1 MDYLIHIDQQW
12 LLAINGWHS
21 EWADILMW
29 YISKSTT
36 WLPLYALLVGLI
48 VYRFGILSPSL
59 CREGRRGSSLLRV
72 LIILAGF
79 AVAVGVSDFVSS
91 GIIKPWVCRL
101 RPTHEPAL
109 AGMLHLV
116 NGYTGGLYG
125 FVSSHAAN
133 TMACALLFALL
144 YRNKYATV
152 GLMLWV
158 ALNCYSRMYLGVHY
172 PADIIGGLAIGAL
185 MATLTYGMV
194 RRLVD
199 RVDERSEGAGAD
211 GLRATRTIQLLIHE
225 AGVLLLRQHFF
236 QFCIHLL
243 HAR

>member
-101 RPTHEPAL
+101 RPTHEPEI
-109 AGMLHLV
+109 AGLIHLV

-194 RRLVD
+194 RRLLEH
-199 RVDERSEGAGAD
+199 VDERSEGAGASCRWSEGD
-211 GLRATRTIQLLIHE
+211 EDYPTADS
-225 AGVLLLRQHFF
+225 
-236 QFCIHLL
+236 
-243 HAR
+243 

>member
-79 AVAVGVSDFVSS
+79 AVAVGLSDFVSS

-199 RVDERSEGAGAD
+199 RVDERSDGAGASCRWSEGD
-211 GLRATRTIQLLIHE
+211 EDYPTADS
-225 AGVLLLRQHFF
+225 
-236 QFCIHLL
+236 
-243 HAR
+243 

>member
-101 RPTHEPAL
+101 RPTHEPEL
-109 AGMLHLV
+109 AGLIHLV

-133 TMACALLFALL
+133 TMSCALLFALL

-194 RRLVD
+194 RRLVEH
-199 RVDERSEGAGAD
+199 VDERSEGAGASCRWPEGD
-211 GLRATRTIQLLIHE
+211 EDYPTADS
-225 AGVLLLRQHFF
+225 
-236 QFCIHLL
+236 
-243 HAR
+243 

>member
-79 AVAVGVSDFVSS
+79 AVAVGLSDFVSS

-101 RPTHEPAL
+101 RPTHEPEL
-109 AGMLHLV
+109 DGLIHLV

-172 PADIIGGLAIGAL
+172 PTDIIGGLAIGAL

-194 RRLVD
+194 RRLVE
-199 RVDERSEGAGAD
+199 RVDERSEGAGASCRWSEGD
-211 GLRATRTIQLLIHE
+211 EDYPTADS
-225 AGVLLLRQHFF
+225 
-236 QFCIHLL
+236 
-243 HAR
+243 

>member
-101 RPTHEPAL
+101 RPTHEPEL
-109 AGMLHLV
+109 AGLIHLV

-194 RRLVD
+194 RRLVEL
-199 RVDERSEGAGAD
+199 VDERSEGAGASCRWSEGD
-211 GLRATRTIQLLIHE
+211 EDYPTADS
-225 AGVLLLRQHFF
+225 
-236 QFCIHLL
+236 
-243 HAR
+243 

>member
-59 CREGRRGSSLLRV
+59 CRKGRRGSSLLRV

-101 RPTHEPAL
+101 RPTHEPEI
-109 AGMLHLV
+109 AGLIHLV

-172 PADIIGGLAIGAL
+172 PADIIGGLAIGAM

-194 RRLVD
+194 RRLVEH
-199 RVDERSEGAGAD
+199 VDERSEGAGASCRWPEGD
-211 GLRATRTIQLLIHE
+211 EDYPTADS
-225 AGVLLLRQHFF
+225 
-236 QFCIHLL
+236 
-243 HAR
+243 

>member
-101 RPTHEPAL
+101 RPTHEPEL
-109 AGMLHLV
+109 AGLIHLV

-172 PADIIGGLAIGAL
+172 PADIIGGLAIGAM
-185 MATLTYGMV
+185 MAILTYGMV
-194 RRLVD
+194 RRLVEL
-199 RVDERSEGAGAD
+199 VDERSEGAGASCRWSEGD
-211 GLRATRTIQLLIHE
+211 EDYPTADS
-225 AGVLLLRQHFF
+225 
-236 QFCIHLL
+236 
-243 HAR
+243 

>member
-116 NGYTGGLYG
+116 NGYTGGMYG

-172 PADIIGGLAIGAL
+172 PADIIGGLAIGA
-185 MATLTYGMV
+185 MVATLTYGMV
-194 RRLVD
+194 RRLVE
-199 RVDERSEGAGAD
+199 RVDERSEGAGASCRWSEGD
-211 GLRATRTIQLLIHE
+211 EDYPTADS
-225 AGVLLLRQHFF
+225 
-236 QFCIHLL
+236 
-243 HAR
+243 

>member
-101 RPTHEPAL
+101 RPTHEPEI
-109 AGMLHLV
+109 AGLIHLV

-172 PADIIGGLAIGAL
+172 PADIIGGLAIGAM

-194 RRLVD
+194 RRLVE
-199 RVDERSEGAGAD
+199 RVDERSEGAGASCRWSEGD
-211 GLRATRTIQLLIHE
+211 EDYPTADS
-225 AGVLLLRQHFF
+225 
-236 QFCIHLL
+236 
-243 HAR
+243 

>member
-194 RRLVD
+194 RRLVE
-199 RVDERSEGAGAD
+199 RVDERSEGAGASCRWSEGD
-211 GLRATRTIQLLIHE
+211 EDYPTADS
-225 AGVLLLRQHFF
+225 
-236 QFCIHLL
+236 
-243 HAR
+243 

>member
-21 EWADILMW
+21 EWADMLMW

-172 PADIIGGLAIGAL
+172 PADIIGGLAIGAM
-185 MATLTYGMV
+185 MATFTYGMV

-199 RVDERSEGAGAD
+199 RVDERSDGAGASCRWSEGD
-211 GLRATRTIQLLIHE
+211 EDYPTADS
-225 AGVLLLRQHFF
+225 
-236 QFCIHLL
+236 
-243 HAR
+243 

>member
-144 YRNKYATV
+144 YKNKYATV

-172 PADIIGGLAIGAL
+172 PADIIGGLAIGAM

-194 RRLVD
+194 RRLVEH
-199 RVDERSEGAGAD
+199 VDERSEGAGASCRWSEGD
-211 GLRATRTIQLLIHE
+211 EDYPTADS
-225 AGVLLLRQHFF
+225 
-236 QFCIHLL
+236 
-243 HAR
+243 

>member
-21 EWADILMW
+21 EWADMLMW

-101 RPTHEPAL
+101 RPTHEPEL
-109 AGMLHLV
+109 AGLIHLV

-199 RVDERSEGAGAD
+199 RVDERSEGAGASCRWSEGD
-211 GLRATRTIQLLIHE
+211 EDYPTADS
-225 AGVLLLRQHFF
+225 
-236 QFCIHLL
+236 
-243 HAR
+243 

>member
-21 EWADILMW
+21 EWADMLMW

-172 PADIIGGLAIGAL
+172 PADIIGGLAIGAM

-194 RRLVD
+194 RRLVEH
-199 RVDERSEGAGAD
+199 VDERSEGAGASCRWPEGD
-211 GLRATRTIQLLIHE
+211 EDYPTADS
-225 AGVLLLRQHFF
+225 
-236 QFCIHLL
+236 
-243 HAR
+243 

>member
-1 MDYLIHIDQQW
+1 MDFLIHIDQQW

-21 EWADILMW
+21 EWADVLMW

-59 CREGRRGSSLLRV
+59 CREGRRGSWRIRLLRV

-79 AVAVGVSDFVSS
+79 AVAVGLSDFVSS

-116 NGYTGGLYG
+116 NGYTGGMYG

-133 TMACALLFALL
+133 TMACALLFSLL

-152 GLMLWV
+152 ALMLWV
-158 ALNCYSRMYLGVHY
+158 ALNSYSRMYLGVHY
-172 PADIIGGLAIGAL
+172 PGDIIGGLLVGTLIAG
-185 MATLTYGMV
+185 LTYAV
-194 RRLVD
+194 AR
-199 RVDERSEGAGAD
+199 
-211 GLRATRTIQLLIHE
+211 
-225 AGVLLLRQHFF
+225 
-236 QFCIHLL
+236 HLL
-243 HAR
+243 KRLDARHVPNGRSACSEASCKQSADDVGSPTAGS

>member
-194 RRLVD
+194 RHLVE
-199 RVDERSEGAGAD
+199 RVDERSEGAGASCRWPEGD
-211 GLRATRTIQLLIHE
+211 EDYPTADS
-225 AGVLLLRQHFF
+225 
-236 QFCIHLL
+236 
-243 HAR
+243 

>member
-21 EWADILMW
+21 EWADMLMW

-194 RRLVD
+194 RRLVEH
-199 RVDERSEGAGAD
+199 VDERSEGAGASCRWPEGD
-211 GLRATRTIQLLIHE
+211 EDYPTADS
-225 AGVLLLRQHFF
+225 
-236 QFCIHLL
+236 
-243 HAR
+243 

>member
-101 RPTHEPAL
+101 RPTHEPEL
-109 AGMLHLV
+109 AGLIHLV

-172 PADIIGGLAIGAL
+172 PADIIGGLAIGAM

-194 RRLVD
+194 RRLVE
-199 RVDERSEGAGAD
+199 RVDERSEGAGASCRWSEGD
-211 GLRATRTIQLLIHE
+211 EDYPTADS
-225 AGVLLLRQHFF
+225 
-236 QFCIHLL
+236 
-243 HAR
+243 